1 MNDHP
6 SIAIDPH
13 VMAGKPVIR
22 GTRITV
28 ELILRRLG
36 EGMTICDLLAD
47 YPQLSEAD
55 IHAALAFAADYM
67 ARETIIAAE

>member
-1 MNDHP
+1 M
-6 SIAIDPH
+6 
-13 VMAGKPVIR
+13 VMTGKPAIR

-36 EGMTICDLLAD
+36 EGGTVADLLAD
-47 YPQLSEAD
+47 YPHLREAD

-67 ARETIIAAE
+67 AHETIIAAE